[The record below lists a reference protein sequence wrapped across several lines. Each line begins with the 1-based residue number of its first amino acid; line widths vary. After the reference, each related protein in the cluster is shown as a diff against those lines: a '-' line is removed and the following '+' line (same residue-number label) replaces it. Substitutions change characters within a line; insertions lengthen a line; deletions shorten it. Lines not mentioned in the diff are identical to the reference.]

1 VDFGCSDEWSKRL
14 RNRLQ
19 NTEIQ
24 VKCAPQETPASP
36 TTPGTDYE
44 PAIRRIAD
52 SHSAIDWFAYSR
64 FVLQNGSKN
73 PKPDIGFP
81 ERSKIAWHL
90 YQTVT
95 PTDFGAIFGVP
106 AYYKGALYYGPV
118 GKPLVKL
125 AFSNGKLV
133 ATPAAVSINSF
144 PYPGT
149 IPSIANGVVFAIE
162 HASGSTVLHAYDA
175 TNLHEL
181 YSSNEN
187 STMEAGTKFAVPTI
201 FNKMVYVGTD
211 HHVSGFGLK

>member
-1 VDFGCSDEWSKRL
+1 VIKLSSNCALSDFFVPPE
-14 RNRLQ
+14 Q
-19 NTEIQ
+19 I
-24 VKCAPQETPASP
+24 
-36 TTPGTDYE
+36 TDQQQDRDLGSGGV
-44 PAIRRIAD
+44 ILI
-52 SHSAIDWFAYSR
+52 S
-64 FVLQNGSKN
+64 QNGFNLGVVVGKSGVIYIFDTSNLKVR
-73 PKPDIGFP
+73 PI
-81 ERSKIAWHL
+81 

-95 PTDFGAIFGVP
+95 PTDFGSIFGVP
-106 AYYKGALYYGPV
+106 VYYNGALYYGPD

-144 PYPGT
+144 PFPGT

-181 YSSNEN
+181 YNSNQN
-187 STMEAGTKFAVPTI
+187 STMEAGTKFAVSTI